1 MKFMEKLRDTLYA
14 ARNAQALLAE
24 PRALRKT
31 RAELMAELTAAEL
44 RERQYQRGAPRPA
57 REAPEASRGEDRLP
71 PAAPPR
77 PQREGPGEL
86 PVGRLDF
93 LDFRGEVAESMEYT
107 DEKEF
112 LDAVKKESYYGSPM
126 RVTVYSDPV
135 SGAHMDTSW
144 RLDLDPPPQ
153 GFSVTPYQP
162 PEPEIPEPEMEM

>member
-44 RERQYQRGAPRPA
+44 RERQYQRGAPGPA

-77 PQREGPGEL
+77 PQREGPGEM
-86 PVGRLDF
+86 PVG
-93 LDFRGEVAESMEYT
+93 
-107 DEKEF
+107 
-112 LDAVKKESYYGSPM
+112 
-126 RVTVYSDPV
+126 
-135 SGAHMDTSW
+135 

-162 PEPEIPEPEMEM
+162 PGAGDPGAGNGNVRRYLL